1 MDLFVIT
8 RSPCGLDLL
17 WRDNFSAALGT
28 SWRASGAR
36 GGERLFN
43 ELGGGD
49 ILIGNK
55 PRIDDH
61 VGGCLLDF
69 LPDLACLTNCAPGT
83 IPAA

>member
-49 ILIGNK
+49 ILMITSVDASWIFY
-55 PRIDDH
+55 P
-61 VGGCLLDF
+61 
-69 LPDLACLTNCAPGT
+69 TS
-83 IPAA
+83 PA